1 MTQEA
6 QSAMRSMP
14 FQTQADT
21 RLTADVYETP
31 GGETYVLEIP
41 VPGIKPEEIVIEADS
56 HSLIVATEPP
66 EHSSSSGRRYIQREQ
81 SVRPMSRIFD
91 FPDEIDVD
99 GIRTSLEH
107 GVLTIRV
114 PKAGASRRKI
124 IRLGP
129 TAALPPPKGGG
140 RG

>member
-6 QSAMRSMP
+6 QATIDGTLSAS
-14 FQTQADT
+14 

-31 GGETYVLEIP
+31 GGESYVLEIP

-56 HSLIVATEPP
+56 YSLRVTTETQENP
-66 EHSSSSGRRYIQREQ
+66 SVSGRKFVQREI
-81 SVRPMSRIFD
+81 SVQPMSRIFD

-99 GIRTSLEH
+99 GIRTSLDH
-107 GVLTIRV
+107 GILTIRV
-114 PKAGASRRKI
+114 PKAGANRRKI

-129 TAALPPPKGGG
+129 AAALPAPKGGG

>member
-6 QSAMRSMP
+6 QATIDGTLSAS
-14 FQTQADT
+14 
-21 RLTADVYETP
+21 RLTADLYETP
-31 GGETYVLEIP
+31 GGETYVLEIQ
-41 VPGIKPEEIVIEADS
+41 VPGLKPEYSVIEADS
-56 HSLIVATEPP
+56 YSLTVATEPR
-66 EHSSSSGRRYIQREQ
+66 EESSGSRRYIQREQ
-81 SVRPMSRIFD
+81 SARPMSRIFD

-107 GVLTIRV
+107 GVLMIRV
-114 PKAGASRRKI
+114 PKAGANRRKI

-129 TAALPPPKGGG
+129 AAGLPAPKGGG

>member
-6 QSAMRSMP
+6 QATIDGTLSAS
-14 FQTQADT
+14 
-21 RLTADVYETP
+21 RLTADLYETP
-31 GGETYVLEIP
+31 GGEAYVVEVQ
-41 VPGIKPEEIVIEADS
+41 VPGLKPEEIVIEADS
-56 HSLIVATEPP
+56 YSLTVATEPR
-66 EHSSSSGRRYIQREQ
+66 EESSGSRRYITREQ

-99 GIRTSLEH
+99 NIRTSLEH
-107 GVLTIRV
+107 GVLVIRV

-124 IRLGP
+124 IRLSS
-129 TAALPPPKGGG
+129 AALPPPKGGG

>member
-6 QSAMRSMP
+6 QATIDGTLSAS
-14 FQTQADT
+14 

-31 GGETYVLEIP
+31 GGESYVLEIP

-56 HSLIVATEPP
+56 YSLRVTTETQENP
-66 EHSSSSGRRYIQREQ
+66 SVSGRKFVQREI
-81 SVRPMSRIFD
+81 SVQPMSRIFD

-107 GVLTIRV
+107 GVLMIRV
-114 PKAGASRRKI
+114 PKAGANRRKI

-129 TAALPPPKGGG
+129 AAGLPAPKGGG